1 MFKLLQGKI
10 AAERALVSA
19 AITDAL
25 EAVREA
31 EAQGI
36 TVTEASPVD
45 CGFDYVVLEF
55 FVYGCKPGGNRRRLG
70 AIQDRPGSM
79 LWRIHGRQGTYSL
92 AEIIR
97 LMTNGIIEGSAL

>member
-1 MFKLLQGKI
+1 MLNAWKSKFDASRAVFI
-10 AAERALVSA
+10 AAETEAME
-19 AITDAL
+19 AI
-25 EAVREA
+25 REA

-79 LWRIHGRQGTYSL
+79 LWRIHGRQGAYPL
-92 AEIIR
+92 ADIIR
-97 LMTNGIIEGSAL
+97 RMTNGIIEGSAL

>member
-1 MFKLLQGKI
+1 MFKLLQNKI
-10 AAERALVSA
+10 DADQALVSA
-19 AITDAL
+19 AITEAL

-79 LWRIHGRQGTYSL
+79 MWRIHGRPGCHSL
-92 AEIIR
+92 PDIIR
-97 LMTNGIIEGSAL
+97 LMTNAIVEGAAL